1 MVEPVYKTKIDE
13 LQLCV
18 FQTREQM
25 GKYAA
30 KDAADCMKE
39 LLKQKEK
46 IRMVFAAAPSQN
58 EFLEALKQIE
68 DIPWDRVEAFHMDE
82 YIGLEPD
89 ANQRFSTFLIKSIFD
104 DVKPQ
109 TVHLLMPEKDNP
121 EMECD
126 RYTRL
131 LEEEEIDIVCL
142 GIGENGH
149 IAFNDPEVADF
160 HDPKKVKVVK
170 LDSVCRQQQVN
181 DGCFERIDQV
191 PTHAVTLT
199 IPMLL
204 SGRHLF
210 TIVPGENKRW
220 AAQRALSGT
229 ISEECPASILK
240 THEGCRFYGD
250 VNSYPV

>member
-1 MVEPVYKTKIDE
+1 
-13 LQLCV
+13 
-18 FQTREQM
+18 
-25 GKYAA
+25 
-30 KDAADCMKE
+30 
-39 LLKQKEK
+39 
-46 IRMVFAAAPSQN
+46 
-58 EFLEALKQIE
+58 
-68 DIPWDRVEAFHMDE
+68 MDE

-170 LDSVCRQQQVN
+170 H
-181 DGCFERIDQV
+181 GCFERIDQV

-210 TIVPGENKRW
+210 TIVPGANKRW

>member
-39 LLKQKEK
+39 LLMQKEK

-68 DIPWDRVEAFHMDE
+68 DIPWNRVEAFHMDE
-82 YIGLEPD
+82 YIGLGPD
-89 ANQRFSTFLIKSIFD
+89 TSQRFSTFLIKSIFD

-170 LDSVCRQQQVN
+170 H
-181 DGCFERIDQV
+181 GCFERIDQV

-210 TIVPGENKRW
+210 TIVPGANKRW
-220 AAQRALSGT
+220 AAQRALTGT
-229 ISEECPASILK
+229 ISEECPASILR